1 MLVVPTNISMNMFMA
16 QLLETDA
23 VSEGL
28 AAGLKGEGRVH
39 VAQRKPLP
47 IHSADR

>member
-16 QLLETDA
+16 QMLETDA
-23 VSEGL
+23 ISEGL
-28 AAGLKGEGRVH
+28 AAGLKGEGRVN
-39 VAQRKPLP
+39 VSQRKPLP